1 MEDGKAPLIPKRRA
15 FTRSA
20 SHAYDELHSFRS
32 YLRWMCVDQSNYYTA
47 SLSWFVFIVFT
58 FIIPSLS
65 HFYLACSDCDSRHS
79 RPFDSIVQLSLS
91 GIATLS
97 FVSLSQFVRI
107 YGLRRFLF
115 FDKLCDE
122 SEIVRKGYT
131 AQLNVST
138 LFFSVKFGFILFRFI
153 EFWISGYELT
163 ISLFNC
169 YQCRCFHVVC

>member
-1 MEDGKAPLIPKRRA
+1 MAMEHGTQPLIPKRRG
-15 FTRSA
+15 FNRST

-32 YLRWMCVDQSNYYTA
+32 WLRWMCVDQSNVWTA

-58 FIIPSLS
+58 FIIPCLS
-65 HFYLACSDCDSRHS
+65 HFYLACSDCDNRHA
-79 RPFDSIVQLSLS
+79 RPYDNLVQLSLS
-91 GIATLS
+91 GVATLS
-97 FVSLSQFVRI
+97 FLSLTQFLRI

-138 LFFSVKFGFILFRFI
+138 LFWKELF
-153 EFWISGYELT
+153 EFWIFGYE
-163 ISLFNC
+163 FMM
-169 YQCRCFHVVC
+169 